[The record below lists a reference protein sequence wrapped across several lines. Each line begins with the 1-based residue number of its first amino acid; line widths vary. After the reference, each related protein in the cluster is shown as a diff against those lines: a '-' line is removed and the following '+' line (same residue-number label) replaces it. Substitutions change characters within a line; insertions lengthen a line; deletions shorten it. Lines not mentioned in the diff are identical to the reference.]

1 MTNQIIE
8 LKPCPFCGSKAK
20 LCSSEQHV
28 GDWTIICQDQNNKCN
43 VRMRYFNSKQEVAEQ
58 WNRRTL
64 IIDLPGV
71 KKLIEA
77 AYRAGYQEVLD
88 LVKPSFSLYRDI
100 KDYEDNYVYEYM
112 KALEAKDE

>member
-1 MTNQIIE
+1 M
-8 LKPCPFCGSKAK
+8 
-20 LCSSEQHV
+20 
-28 GDWTIICQDQNNKCN
+28 
-43 VRMRYFNSKQEVAEQ
+43 MRQTAGFGVSPTALIYTTPTGMMGWENYSEVAEQ

>member
-1 MTNQIIE
+1 MNKVAIE
-8 LKPCPFCGSKAK
+8 CCGSCKYFSYNK
-20 LCSSEQHV
+20 TV
-28 GDWTIICQDQNNKCN
+28 GRNCCNYKRAIMLYLTSFPERICAANYYKPRNPI
-43 VRMRYFNSKQEVAEQ
+43 S
-58 WNRRTL
+58 

-100 KDYEDNYVYEYM
+100 KDFEDNYVYEYM
-112 KALEAKDE
+112 KTLEVKDE